1 MMSLIDFFKN
11 LFQKSEENLK
21 EAIEEEKKLY
31 KKEHNIPQERENIE
45 ETPEKEENEIE
56 TKIISIWDVIKCN
69 EYTQAYHLVSVIP
82 YDEWIDMTEIRR
94 RIWDLF
100 QIEYKNDRSLYPYL
114 KTMVDL
120 GLIETNNIGGKRK
133 WRKKDLLIK
142 MNEKKEKSTEIS
154 QKLETSIKTE

>member
-1 MMSLIDFFKN
+1 MMSILNFI
-11 LFQKSEENLK
+11 
-21 EAIEEEKKLY
+21 KKLFEKN
-31 KKEHNIPQERENIE
+31 KKKKDITKNDQNIKIYD
-45 ETPEKEENEIE
+45 ENEIKE
-56 TKIISIWDVIKCN
+56 KIEQHITSIWDYLKCQ
-69 EYTQAYHLVSVIP
+69 EHTQAYHLVSVIP
-82 YDEWIDMTEIRR
+82 YDEWIDMYEIKR

-142 MNEKKEKSTEIS
+142 LEKKKKEEEFISLKNKISTENN
-154 QKLETSIKTE
+154 KNK